1 MDPGLLVLLPPLPHV
16 GTTGGHHRIQW
27 GLFACSSRL
36 CIYLFCVY
44 VHMHMTHAVACVRR
58 SEDSFQESVIP
69 SFHRVGPGGQT
80 QAMRLNGKHLYPL
93 SPLIGPIPSFKRC
106 WGLNPGNMYTRQ
118 ALYPRRYILSL
129 TLKHFEAYIDLKIL
143 I

>member
-1 MDPGLLVLLPPLPHV
+1 MWGPQVDTTAYSGVCLLA
-16 GTTGGHHRIQW
+16 R
-27 GLFACSSRL
+27 SRL

-80 QAMRLNGKHLYPL
+80 QAMRLTGKHLYPL
-93 SPLIGPIPSFKRC
+93 SPLTGPMPSFKWC